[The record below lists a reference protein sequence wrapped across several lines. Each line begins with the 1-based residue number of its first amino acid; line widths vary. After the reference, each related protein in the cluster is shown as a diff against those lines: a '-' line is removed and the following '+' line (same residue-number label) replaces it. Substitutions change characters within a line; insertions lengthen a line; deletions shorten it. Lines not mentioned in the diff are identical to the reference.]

1 MDELNGEKLDIVIW
15 SKDIKTFISNSLSPS
30 EVIATFIDE
39 AKKICRVIVSED
51 QLSLAIGKEGQNARL
66 AAKLTNWKIDIKGLN
81 QYLESYENGS
91 LSVEFDGEAAF
102 LEANGIEVRNED
114 KDKVFDNIKYHESDD
129 IEEIEDIEDTK
140 EDNSLDSE
148 DTEIAEDSEN

>member
-1 MDELNGEKLDIVIW
+1 M
-15 SKDIKTFISNSLSPS
+15 
-30 EVIATFIDE
+30 
-39 AKKICRVIVSED
+39 
-51 QLSLAIGKEGQNARL
+51 
-66 AAKLTNWKIDIKGLN
+66 
-81 QYLESYENGS
+81 
-91 LSVEFDGEAAF
+91 SVEFDGEAAF